1 MNLKV
6 ISRNVGTALLV
17 SSLFMLLS
25 VFVSLADGGDS
36 ALAPLLISFSLT
48 FTVGVFPFIFVRK
61 TDRITLRD
69 GYMII
74 FLSWFLSF
82 VFGMLPYAL
91 WGGPFTLVN
100 AWFESVSGFTTT
112 GSTILEDVEA
122 LPRSLLFW
130 RSSTHFIG
138 GLGVVVFLLL
148 IIPNSSP
155 VRLRLTNMELS
166 SLARDDYRSRANKT
180 VFIFAWVYLGICALA
195 FVSYMLAG
203 MSPFDAINHAFSVCA
218 TGGFST
224 RNLSIGHFRSEL
236 ISSLTIVFMY
246 LASIHFG
253 LIFMTLASRTLRP
266 LNNPVLK
273 FYTLGLI
280 VCSVLSSISLK
291 MEGIDNTW
299 ARAFLDG
306 TFHVVSYASTS
317 GLAISDNAHWPVL
330 PCFILIICSLVC
342 GCSGS
347 TTGGLKAD
355 RVIVLFRA
363 VRMQIVRVRGQV
375 RPSHPPRRGSVS
387 ADPVYRPVLPAH
399 RPVFRPG
406 RPGRGSEPA
415 CPAGIAGFAHECGP
429 VARKYRL
436 IRQLQCGAPCAQV
449 HLYPGHVP
457 GPCGNLS
464 GLCGRGQHL
473 PQEVADGPGRFPL
486 RTVPAAFP
494 L

>member
-25 VFVSLADGGDS
+25 IFVSLADGGDS

-112 GSTILEDVEA
+112 GATILEDIES

-166 SLARDDYRSRANKT
+166 SLSRDDYRSRANKT

-195 FVSYMLAG
+195 FVSYLLAG

-236 ISSLTIVFMY
+236 ISVLTIVFMY

-253 LIFMTLASRTLRP
+253 LIFMTLANRTLRP

-273 FYTLGLI
+273 FYTVGLF
-280 VCSVLSSISLK
+280 VCSVLSSVSLK
-291 MEGIDNTW
+291 MEGVDATW

-306 TFHVVSYASTS
+306 TLHVVSYASTS
-317 GLAISDNAHWPVL
+317 GLAISDNSQWPVL

-347 TTGGLKAD
+347 TTGGLKSD
-355 RVIVLFRA
+355 RVIVLFGA
-363 VRMQIVRVRGQV
+363 VRMQIVKTLY
-375 RPSHPPRRGSVS
+375 PSSVFEVKFGRRILRDEEVYPQILYIALFFLLIGLSAILCVLLGDPNQHALLGSVAS
-387 ADPVYRPVLPAH
+387 LTNVGPSLGSIGSLGNFNAEPNALKVIFTVDMFLGRVEIY
-399 RPVFRPG
+399 PVF
-406 RPGRGSEPA
+406 A
-415 CPAGIAGFAHECGP
+415 V
-429 VARKYRL
+429 VASIFHRR
-436 IRQLQCGAPCAQV
+436 
-449 HLYPGHVP
+449 
-457 GPCGNLS
+457 
-464 GLCGRGQHL
+464 
-473 PQEVADGPGRFPL
+473 
-486 RTVPAAFP
+486 
-494 L
+494 

>member
-36 ALAPLLISFSLT
+36 AFAPLLISFSLT

-317 GLAISDNAHWPVL
+317 GLAISDNAAWPVL

-363 VRMQIVRVRGQV
+363 VRMQIVKTLYPSSVFEVKFGRRILRDEEVYPQILYIALFFLLIGLSSVLGVLVGDPNQHALLGSLASLTNVGPSLGSIGSLGNYNAEPHALKFIFTLDMFLGRVEI
-375 RPSHPPRRGSVS
+375 
-387 ADPVYRPVLPAH
+387 Y
-399 RPVFRPG
+399 PVF
-406 RPGRGSEPA
+406 A
-415 CPAGIAGFAHECGP
+415 V
-429 VARKYRL
+429 VASIFHRR
-436 IRQLQCGAPCAQV
+436 
-449 HLYPGHVP
+449 
-457 GPCGNLS
+457 
-464 GLCGRGQHL
+464 
-473 PQEVADGPGRFPL
+473 
-486 RTVPAAFP
+486 
-494 L
+494 